1 MNDTNKVEIL
11 RQLAI
16 TKQLNFLIGSGASVP
31 AIPLMSQCSNNTDLV
46 KVIRD
51 KSNLLLESDDK
62 LSKNDDIRV
71 VLGIYEKLIYAIS
84 DVLNLSNSRQTPKEA
99 NIFTTNYDLF
109 IEKAVDKILG
119 HTPLVFNDGARGYF
133 SRYLDS
139 SNFNRMVAYKGL
151 NNNYVDELPSLTL
164 IKPHGS
170 VNWEK
175 DVNERVIIKNKVVDN
190 PVVVPPTGYEGQ
202 DTFLNNHFHDML
214 RVFQLELDKPESV
227 LFVLGFSFQ
236 DDHIARMIRRALENR
251 RLMIECF
258 CWSDDDK
265 EEYLKNLKYNNRPP
279 KNLKFITP
287 SELGKKHLGL
297 NDLGDILLGDF
308 K

>member
-1 MNDTNKVEIL
+1 
-11 RQLAI
+11 
-16 TKQLNFLIGSGASVP
+16 
-31 AIPLMSQCSNNTDLV
+31 
-46 KVIRD
+46 
-51 KSNLLLESDDK
+51 
-62 LSKNDDIRV
+62 
-71 VLGIYEKLIYAIS
+71 
-84 DVLNLSNSRQTPKEA
+84 
-99 NIFTTNYDLF
+99 
-109 IEKAVDKILG
+109 
-119 HTPLVFNDGARGYF
+119 
-133 SRYLDS
+133 
-139 SNFNRMVAYKGL
+139 
-151 NNNYVDELPSLTL
+151 
-164 IKPHGS
+164 
-170 VNWEK
+170 
-175 DVNERVIIKNKVVDN
+175 
-190 PVVVPPTGYEGQ
+190 
-202 DTFLNNHFHDML
+202 ML

-265 EEYLKNLKYNNRPP
+265 KEYLKNLKYNNRPP